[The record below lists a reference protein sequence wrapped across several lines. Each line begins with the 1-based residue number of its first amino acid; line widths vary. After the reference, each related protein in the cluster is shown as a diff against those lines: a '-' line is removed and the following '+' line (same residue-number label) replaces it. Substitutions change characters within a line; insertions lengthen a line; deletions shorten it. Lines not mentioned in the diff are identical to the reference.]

1 MFLKEKLI
9 KHIIIEIN
17 ILNKN
22 KVIELKFINK
32 DIMLIPPIKAPSN
45 NLINLTFL
53 FKIYD
58 TQKSKIKSKKKLSNT
73 IKSMY
78 IFIYLSPIK
87 IYKKDI
93 KYNV

>member
-32 DIMLIPPIKAPSN
+32 DIMLIPPIKAPNN